1 MSLQAYQKTQK
12 AFSNPRDT
20 EYRLF
25 AQITSS
31 LIDVKDLPRHDARVI
46 DAIGRNRELWSL
58 LAGDCAE
65 DGNGL
70 PPALR
75 AQIISLSIFVNRY
88 SSEVMAK
95 RADMAPLID
104 INRTIMEGLAPS
116 EASPGAA
123 GGASVG
129 AAVV

>member
-31 LIDVKDLPRHDARVI
+31 LIDARDIARHDARVI
-46 DAIGRNRELWSL
+46 DAIGRNRELWAL

-70 PPALR
+70 PPTVR
-75 AQIISLSIFVNRY
+75 AQIISLSLFVTRY
-88 SSEVMAK
+88 SSEVMSK
-95 RADMAPLID
+95 GADMGPLID
-104 INRTIMEGLAPS
+104 INRTIMEGLAPR
-116 EASPGAA
+116 EAAPGAPA
-123 GGASVG
+123 GAQFGAST
-129 AAVV
+129 A